1 MEGRRKEKSS
11 EDFEKPP
18 KTGEY
23 NPQVCKG
30 WNEKM
35 GKSKFSSKNQDDDAG
50 YIISTVTTSLR
61 AIISSVSTD
70 LIYA

>member
-1 MEGRRKEKSS
+1 MEGRRKEKIS
-11 EDFEKPP
+11 EDFENPQ

-23 NPQVCKG
+23 NPQVYKG

-50 YIISTVTTSLR
+50 YIISTVTMSLR

-70 LIYA
+70 LI